1 MDIEV
6 YDFESFKTV
15 ADSIRENANTEAKL
29 SFPNDFR
36 KLLNSCK
43 DRLVKRWAIKSYS
56 SDKVIKIPPY
66 AFYQGII
73 EEANFPN
80 VKEIGKRSFFN
91 AESLTNINF
100 QNVEKIGAY
109 AFNACPLT
117 ELIFPKVKEIEDYAF
132 NDHGD
137 RITKIVLDSI
147 EKIGSY
153 VLSGIPVPET
163 IFSKLISSGGHN
175 FASNNNIINVN
186 APLLETIGHSDFYN
200 CTNLTT
206 FNAPKILTINNY
218 AFQGC
223 SSLKEIDC
231 PECISLGTG
240 YNNFYNCS
248 SLEKVNLPKV
258 KEIASVEVGNRHG
271 TFQGCVKLKEVNAP
285 LTEKIGQEVFRDCV
299 SLESIN
305 FPNLNTGISS
315 YSFIN
320 CQNLET
326 FNAPKTNGYRY
337 QTFMDC
343 YSLRNLDFSSYV
355 GYISSLSF
363 QRCYNLRSLT
373 FKNRVPIIAR
383 EFIYARNL
391 CNLVLNDTEKL
402 VALENTSAFNETA
415 FQKGEGTIFVPD
427 NFIEDYRIAT
437 NWSVFANQFKPLSQ
451 YAPCTGLSL
460 STTELNL
467 IGKAP
472 YTLTLTTTPSV
483 TTDPISWR
491 SKDQTVAIVE
501 NGVIKPK
508 SNGTTI
514 ITAYCGNQ
522 LVRCTVNVNGI
533 ENNTYE
539 DILYRLPKGQTFQ
552 RWNSLEY
559 PETYIDTGISIAN
572 QDVNSTI
579 MGEITCNPHNNS
591 WGTIFDCQQ
600 DANPAIGFKLII
612 LNQNN
617 DDNLHLYAYGKS
629 VKINISCWKDA
640 PNIKFV
646 LTHEANT
653 NKVTF
658 KYLFNGSVTEISITG
673 SVAFQ
678 PYSNTLTLAARK
690 KNDGNFDRNWFGTCH
705 DFIILNRIA
714 TDEEIATYLS

>member
-1 MDIEV
+1 MNIEV
-6 YDFESFKTV
+6 YNSESFKMI
-15 ADSIRENANTEAKL
+15 ANSIREQANTENKL
-29 SFPNDFR
+29 SFPYGFLKNIRKCND
-36 KLLNSCK
+36 S
-43 DRLVKRWAIKSYS
+43 LVKRFTLESYS
-56 SDKVIKIPPY
+56 SDKVTKIPKY
-66 AFYQGII
+66 AFYYSNIKSI
-73 EEANFPN
+73 DCPN
-80 VKEIGKRSFFN
+80 TIEIGERSFSN

-100 QNVEKIGAY
+100 QNVEKIGKY

-117 ELIFPKVKEIEDYAF
+117 ELIFPKVKEIGEQAF
-132 NDHGD
+132 KGHGS
-137 RITKIVLDSI
+137 ITKIVLDSI

-153 VLSGIPVPET
+153 VLNDIPVSET
-163 IFSKLISSGGHN
+163 VFSKLISSGGYN
-175 FASNNNIINVN
+175 FSYNNNIINVN
-186 APLLETIGHSDFYN
+186 APLLETIGPRDFYN

-218 AFQGC
+218 AFQDC

-248 SLEKVNLPKV
+248 SLEKVNLPKL
-258 KEIASVEVGNRHG
+258 KEIASVENGSRHE
-271 TFQGCVKLKEVNAP
+271 TFRGCIKLKEVNAP
-285 LTEKIGQEVFRDCV
+285 LAEKIGQDIFRDCV
-299 SLESIN
+299 SLESID

-326 FNAPKTNGYRY
+326 FSAPKNNGYRY

-343 YSLRNLDFSSYV
+343 YSLRSLDFSSYV
-355 GYISSLSF
+355 EYISTLSF

-391 CNLVLNDTEKL
+391 CNLVLNDTETL
-402 VALENTSAFNETA
+402 IALENTSAFNETA

-427 NFIEDYRIAT
+427 KFIEDYKVAT
-437 NWSVFANQFKPLSQ
+437 NWSVFANQFKPISQ
-451 YAPCTGLSL
+451 YVPCTGLSL
-460 STTELNL
+460 NATELNL
-467 IGKAP
+467 TGKTP
-472 YTLTLTTTPSV
+472 YTLTVTITPSA

-522 LVRCTVNVNGI
+522 LVRCTVNVSGI
-533 ENNTYE
+533 ENNTY
-539 DILYRLPKGQTFQ
+539 DDVLYRLPKGQTFQ

-591 WGTIFDCQQ
+591 WG
-600 DANPAIGFKLII
+600 
-612 LNQNN
+612 NN
-617 DDNLHLYAYGKS
+617 
-629 VKINISCWKDA
+629 
-640 PNIKFV
+640 F
-646 LTHEANT
+646 
-653 NKVTF
+653 
-658 KYLFNGSVTEISITG
+658 
-673 SVAFQ
+673 
-678 PYSNTLTLAARK
+678 
-690 KNDGNFDRNWFGTCH
+690 
-705 DFIILNRIA
+705 
-714 TDEEIATYLS
+714 